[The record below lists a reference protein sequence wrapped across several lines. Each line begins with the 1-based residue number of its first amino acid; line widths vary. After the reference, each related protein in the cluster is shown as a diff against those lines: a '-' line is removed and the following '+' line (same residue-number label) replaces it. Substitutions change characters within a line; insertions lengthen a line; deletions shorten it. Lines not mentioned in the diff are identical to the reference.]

1 MREVEDREGHAGAER
16 QESRETHVPGQ
27 AQDPRSHDVVA
38 LVVVAAHFPE
48 VLGVEEIEPER
59 GALDLVLVAQLFRV
73 RVRVRDREAPVR
85 RGRVGALGRHEDG
98 VVPGPPAV
106 ARVEDRPEPVGV
118 DEMAEPVRLVGRRA
132 GRRGRKPDQAVV
144 TADVVVAHAEEVGA
158 DSLV

>member
-1 MREVEDREGHAGAER
+1 M
-16 QESRETHVPGQ
+16 
-27 AQDPRSHDVVA
+27 
-38 LVVVAAHFPE
+38 
-48 VLGVEEIEPER
+48 EEIEPER

-85 RGRVGALGRHEDG
+85 RGRVGALGGHEDR

-118 DEMAEPVRLVGRRA
+118 DEMAEPVRLVGCRA

-144 TADVVVAHAEEVGA
+144 TADVVVARELAEVNDRVVAVVAARQEDADERAVVSRGPCLRVGVDESEPLDRRSERDA
-158 DSLV
+158 AEGAGRVA